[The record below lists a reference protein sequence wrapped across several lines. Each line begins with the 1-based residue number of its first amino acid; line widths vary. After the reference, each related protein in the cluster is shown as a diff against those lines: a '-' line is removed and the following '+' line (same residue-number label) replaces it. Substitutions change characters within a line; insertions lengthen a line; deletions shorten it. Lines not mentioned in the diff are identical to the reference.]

1 MERYITVRT
10 DVQYTKSKFND
21 DVYDFESTT
30 GTHLRFRFVTKTHQV
45 NNFMCPCKEVEH
57 KRGYLSVIIDE
68 GIEYP
73 IAEYDLDADVDCKNS
88 WKDIE
93 RIVKLETKDDVYT
106 IQKSSGILIRNDI
119 TYYSTVEKDTTMETL
134 TQIGFTCIGKIQIL
148 KSLFILMPDGIY
160 KQIVNHTR
168 KSGVFIKNLE
178 VYTMEEFEA
187 TDENKLKGGNI
198 VIKL

>member
-1 MERYITVRT
+1 MERYITVKK
-10 DVQYTKSKFND
+10 DVQYTKSKFKD

-30 GTHLRFRFVTKTHQV
+30 GTHLRFRFVTETHQV
-45 NNFMCPCKEVEH
+45 GSFMYHCKEVDH

-93 RIVKLETKDDVYT
+93 RIVKLETQDNTYT
-106 IQKSSGILIRNDI
+106 IQKSSSIPIRNDI

-134 TQIGFTCIGKIQIL
+134 TQIGFTSIGKIQIL
-148 KSLFILMPDGIY
+148 KSLFILTPEGVY
-160 KQIVNHTR
+160 KEIVNHTR
-168 KSGVFIKNLE
+168 KAGAFINNLE